1 MMADSIFGIIYKITN
16 KVNGK
21 IYIGQTTSK
30 RGFEGRYPRKGIGIE
45 RVYNYYLSCKKAGH
59 NINDHLF
66 YSIEK
71 YGFDSFDVDEKFDI
85 AYSLEELNEKEIY
98 YINFYK
104 SNNSNLGYNKQ
115 EGGFNGTPSDNTRI
129 KMSENNW
136 LKKGG
141 TPWNKD
147 KTGIYSSSTIEKM
160 KKNHA
165 DFKGENHPR
174 TKRVICLTTGIE
186 FNYVR
191 EASLFYNCDEST
203 IIKCCKGKRK
213 HCGNLEDGT
222 KLSWAYL

>member
-1 MMADSIFGIIYKITN
+1 
-16 KVNGK
+16 
-21 IYIGQTTSK
+21 
-30 RGFEGRYPRKGIGIE
+30 
-45 RVYNYYLSCKKAGH
+45 
-59 NINDHLF
+59 
-66 YSIEK
+66 
-71 YGFDSFDVDEKFDI
+71 
-85 AYSLEELNEKEIY
+85 
-98 YINFYK
+98 
-104 SNNSNLGYNKQ
+104 
-115 EGGFNGTPSDNTRI
+115 
-129 KMSENNW
+129 
-136 LKKGG
+136 
-141 TPWNKD
+141 
-147 KTGIYSSSTIEKM
+147 M

>member
-104 SNNSNLGYNKQ
+104 SNN
-115 EGGFNGTPSDNTRI
+115 
-129 KMSENNW
+129 
-136 LKKGG
+136 
-141 TPWNKD
+141 
-147 KTGIYSSSTIEKM
+147 
-160 KKNHA
+160 
-165 DFKGENHPR
+165 
-174 TKRVICLTTGIE
+174 
-186 FNYVR
+186 
-191 EASLFYNCDEST
+191 
-203 IIKCCKGKRK
+203 
-213 HCGNLEDGT
+213 
-222 KLSWAYL
+222 